1 MPSSMRCA
9 FLVMALLWP
18 LVGQAQ
24 PSWKAP
30 ACAPVDVTNPD
41 QRARLLHHA
50 CYLAA
55 GAGEPGWD
63 ASHPGELDGDHRWQS
78 ANGRDL
84 VFTHSEATYWVRLQL
99 YNPTD
104 TAGLWFLKLNYALL
118 DDVTFWMEGG
128 EQETIIATGDRRPF
142 HSRGI
147 DYRHYLLP
155 VTLEE
160 GDTRTLTLRIRS
172 SGALNVPL
180 RLETP
185 TEVIAGT
192 NHLTLTN
199 GLFYGAVLIFAAFN
213 LLLFF
218 SSGTPYYFY
227 NSFYMVSMG
236 LFLFAMGGFA
246 NQYFWPESP
255 RFANTSIPML
265 LALSALSMTLF
276 GRSFLEVAS
285 GQEWTSRIL
294 TAQAWLSGACLL
306 VAFTL
311 PYSVSIAV
319 NTLFGLV
326 VIGSLFVVG
335 LMRWRQGCSHA
346 KWYTLSWSLM
356 VLGTFIYS
364 LAAFGYLADFL
375 AREVF
380 MQGAIGAQVILLNYA
395 IVQRWRNLNQKLLE
409 VEHNTR
415 HELERKVHER
425 TAQLRDA
432 MQDLEKANRKLSDQS
447 LNDSLTGLHNR
458 RYLDQVLPDL
468 CAEARRT
475 QQPVSMILL
484 DADHFKQINDTWG
497 HGFGDECLKHI
508 ADILTRH
515 VRRPRDLVA
524 RFGGE
529 EFVLVLPNT
538 DAQGAF
544 NVCYRI
550 LEDMS
555 SSPIKA
561 PNNEPIRLTLSAG
574 VAELSPG
581 ESEQSLFARADDALY
596 QAKALGR
603 NRTEVSAVEAE
614 H

>member
-9 FLVMALLWP
+9 FLVIALLWP
-18 LVGQAQ
+18 LIGQTVQ
-24 PSWKAP
+24 PWKAP
-30 ACAPVDVTNPD
+30 ACTPVDVTSPD
-41 QRARLLHHA
+41 QRARLLHHV

-55 GAGEPGWD
+55 LAGEPGWD
-63 ASHPGELDGDHRWQS
+63 ASHPKELEGDRRWQS

-84 VFTHSEATYWVRLQL
+84 VFTHSEATYWVRLQVA
-99 YNPTD
+99 NPTD
-104 TAGLWFLKLNYALL
+104 SAGLWFLKLNYALL

-128 EQETIIATGDRRPF
+128 DQDTTIATGDRRPF

-155 VTLEE
+155 VTLEGGE
-160 GDTRTLTLRIRS
+160 TRTLTLKIRS

-180 RLETP
+180 ALETP
-185 TEVIAGT
+185 EEVIIET

-199 GLFYGAVLIFAAFN
+199 GLFYGAVMIFAVFN

-218 SSGTPYYFY
+218 SSGTRYYFY
-227 NSFYMVSMG
+227 NTFYMVSMG

-255 RFANTSIPML
+255 HFANTSIPML

-276 GRSFLEVAS
+276 GRSFLEVGTGQRLAS
-285 GQEWTSRIL
+285 RML
-294 TAQAWLSGACLL
+294 TAQAWLSVVCLL

-311 PYSVSIAV
+311 PYSVSISV

-326 VIGSLFVVG
+326 VIGSLFVIGV
-335 LMRWRQGCSHA
+335 MRWRQGCNHA

-415 HELERKVHER
+415 HALELKVHER
-425 TAQLRDA
+425 TAQLRDT
-432 MQDLEKANRKLSDQS
+432 MRDLEKANRKLSDLS
-447 LNDSLTGLHNR
+447 LNDCLTGLHNR
-458 RYLDQVLPDL
+458 RYLDRMLPDL

-475 QQPVSMILL
+475 QQPVSMILM

-497 HGFGDECLKHI
+497 HSFGDECLKRI
-508 ADILTRH
+508 ADVLTRH
-515 VRRPRDLVA
+515 IRRPRDLVA

-529 EFVLVLPNT
+529 EFALVLPNT
-538 DAQGAF
+538 DAQGAL
-544 NVCYRI
+544 NVCDRI

-555 SSPIKA
+555 TSPIKA
-561 PNNEPIRLTLSAG
+561 PNNEPIRITLSAG

-581 ESEQSLFARADDALY
+581 EGEPALFARADEALY

-603 NRTEVSAVEAE
+603 NRTEVSAVAAE